1 MAASISKISSQWRSN
16 EICWHSNENNNI
28 NENNERIIKSIS
40 SVKYQQRKH
49 GENGNEMVKIIEMEI
64 IEM

>member
-1 MAASISKISSQWRSN
+1 MKYNGTLMKIIISMKIMKV
-16 EICWHSNENNNI
+16 
-28 NENNERIIKSIS
+28 IIKSIS